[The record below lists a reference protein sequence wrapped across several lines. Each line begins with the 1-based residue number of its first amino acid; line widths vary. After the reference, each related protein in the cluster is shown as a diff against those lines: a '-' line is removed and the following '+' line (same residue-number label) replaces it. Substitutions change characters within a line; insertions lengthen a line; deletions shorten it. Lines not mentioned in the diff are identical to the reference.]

1 MHEEEKEIKTEDG
14 LESLSIIDDDD
25 SENDTT
31 KVEILSDNLW
41 IVRVK

>member
-1 MHEEEKEIKTEDG
+1 MHEEEKEIKTEVG

-25 SENDTT
+25 RENDTT